1 MKEKVKM
8 EEIRFSIRCYDKVEL
23 AKMYFPKLSNPVSV
37 AKLRRWMRN
46 CLPLMKA
53 LEEGGDFHPKLK
65 MFSAR
70 EVRLIVRYMGEPDG
84 YFVQSEHIME
94 NRPLH

>member
-1 MKEKVKM
+1 M
-8 EEIRFSIRCYDKVEL
+8 EEIKFSIRCYDKVEL
-23 AKMYFPKLSNPVSV
+23 AKMYFPRLSNPVSV

-46 CLPLMKA
+46 CPALMEE
-53 LEEGGDFHPKLK
+53 LEENGTFHPKLK

-84 YFVQSEHIME
+84 YFLQSEHPSE
-94 NRPLH
+94 NRPFH

>member
-1 MKEKVKM
+1 M

-46 CLPLMKA
+46 CLPLM
-53 LEEGGDFHPKLK
+53 EELKETGDFHPKLK

-70 EVRLIVRYMGEPDG
+70 EVRLIVRYIGEPDG
-84 YFVQSEHIME
+84 YFQSPEHTME
-94 NRPLH
+94 NRTFH